1 MPKKNSRNSKMRFEV
16 QENETIDDCLDRMK
30 KQGYMPVR
38 RMEEP
43 IFREEIRNGE
53 KVMEPVGKMIVFQAV
68 KH

>member
-1 MPKKNSRNSKMRFEV
+1 MRFEV

-43 IFREEIRNGE
+43 VFREEIRNGE
-53 KVMEPVGKMIVFQAV
+53 KVMEPVGKTIVFQAV
-68 KH
+68 KQ

>member
-43 IFREEIRNGE
+43 VFREEIRNGE
-53 KVMEPVGKMIVFQAV
+53 KVMEPVGKTIVFQAV
-68 KH
+68 KQ

>member
-53 KVMEPVGKMIVFQAV
+53 KVMEPVGKTIVFQAV

>member
-1 MPKKNSRNSKMRFEV
+1 MRFEV

-53 KVMEPVGKMIVFQAV
+53 KVMEPVGKTIVFQAV